1 MILNFRAEDG
11 RNTHQYLFAGP
22 CHCFHC
28 KNPAAAS
35 SMAFILW
42 GRVFNVCP
50 LRVIRQ
56 EVGDHMF
63 VINGHGIDDDAML
76 PRIICCFEIGVW

>member
-1 MILNFRAEDG
+1 MLNFRAEDR
-11 RNTHQYLFAGP
+11 RNTRQYLFPGP
-22 CHCFHC
+22 WHCFQC
-28 KNPAAAS
+28 ENRADTS
-35 SMAFILW
+35 SLAFILW
-42 GRVFNVCP
+42 IRVFNVCP
-50 LRVIRQ
+50 LIVIRQ